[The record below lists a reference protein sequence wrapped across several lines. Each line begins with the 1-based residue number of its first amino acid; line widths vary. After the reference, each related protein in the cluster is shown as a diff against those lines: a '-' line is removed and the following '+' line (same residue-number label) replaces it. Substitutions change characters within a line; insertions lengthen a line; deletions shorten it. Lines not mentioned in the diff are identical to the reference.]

1 MNYTVLVTGGTG
13 YIGSWVVKNLLE
25 RGYNVRLTTR
35 NKNNLSKIQFLV
47 NYAESSKGKLE
58 IWEADLLKMGSFDEV
73 VMECDYV
80 IHMASPFQTKIKN
93 VQKELIE
100 PALIGTSN
108 VLRAVNL
115 STSVK
120 KVVMTSSVAAVFG
133 DNIDMKNLNLS
144 EFDENQ
150 FNTTSSIKHQPYAY
164 SKLLAEKEAWKIYES
179 QQRWQLITINP
190 SFVMGPPLSK
200 YADSGSIIL
209 MKEFLKGSYCFGVP
223 NLEFGFVDVRDIAK
237 VHIQAMEDIN
247 AKGRYII
254 SERVASLL
262 NFAKIIQIEFK
273 NKYQLPKKE
282 APKLLLYLFAPIFNL
297 TRQFVEKNVGYSI
310 KINSQKVINDFNLQL
325 TPLEKTLKDMII
337 EMEELK
343 ML

>member
-1 MNYTVLVTGGTG
+1 
-13 YIGSWVVKNLLE
+13 
-25 RGYNVRLTTR
+25 
-35 NKNNLSKIQFLV
+35 
-47 NYAESSKGKLE
+47 
-58 IWEADLLKMGSFDEV
+58 
-73 VMECDYV
+73 
-80 IHMASPFQTKIKN
+80 
-93 VQKELIE
+93 
-100 PALIGTSN
+100 
-108 VLRAVNL
+108 
-115 STSVK
+115 
-120 KVVMTSSVAAVFG
+120 
-133 DNIDMKNLNLS
+133 
-144 EFDENQ
+144 
-150 FNTTSSIKHQPYAY
+150 
-164 SKLLAEKEAWKIYES
+164 
-179 QQRWQLITINP
+179 
-190 SFVMGPPLSK
+190 
-200 YADSGSIIL
+200 

-297 TRQFVEKNVGYSI
+297 TRQFVEKNAGYAK